1 MFFDDINPTRD
12 NRWNGCLYTLLQNP
26 YGYTYDHKFHPKA
39 GQVIIMDDRVWHGT
53 YPTEDNRR
61 VFVSDFDVDNEN

>member
-1 MFFDDINPTRD
+1 
-12 NRWNGCLYTLLQNP
+12 
-26 YGYTYDHKFHPKA
+26 
-39 GQVIIMDDRVWHGT
+39 MDDRVWHGT